1 MMMKEITVKKPTDLG
16 TNRTGAQASP
26 IDSKKTADAALATP
40 LVDEGGATELA
51 IERGSW
57 ANDAD
62 PVGSMPAP
70 ATIKGAVKTTI
81 DMVKGHHATVFLDKL
96 GERLAFERTGV
107 RLYEALLVKLDAAD
121 LHEGGPTA
129 AEVERIRDD
138 ELRHFGELKNAIE
151 LLGSDPTA
159 MTPCA
164 DVAGVAAAG
173 VVKVLTDPRTTL
185 SQCLDALLMVELVD
199 NDAWVLLANLADG
212 FGQKEM
218 ADRFRAALG
227 DEEEHLMLVRGWVN
241 RGIAGQAGLASAP
254 ARPGA
259 EHPASP

>member
-1 MMMKEITVKKPTDLG
+1 MKKPTDLG
-16 TNRTGAQASP
+16 TNRTGVQASP
-26 IDSKKTADAALATP
+26 IDAKKTAEAALGTQ
-40 LVDEGGATELA
+40 LVDEGGLIELA
-51 IERGSW
+51 LERASW

-62 PVGSMPAP
+62 PVGSMPPP
-70 ATIKGAVKTTI
+70 ASIKGAVKTTI

-121 LHEGGPTA
+121 LHEGGPTR

-138 ELRHFGELKNAIE
+138 ELRHFGELKEAVE
-151 LLGSDPTA
+151 SLGSDPTA

-164 DVAGVAAAG
+164 DVVGVASEG

-185 SQCLDALLMVELVD
+185 SQCLDALLMVELMD
-199 NDAWVLLANLADG
+199 NDAWVLLANLAEG

-218 ADRFRAALG
+218 ADRFRAALA
-227 DEEEHLMLVRGWVN
+227 DEEEHLILVRGWVS
-241 RGIAGQAGLASAP
+241 RGIAGQAGLAPMPPRQDEA
-254 ARPGA
+254 
-259 EHPASP
+259 HPASP